1 MGRDL
6 SRKWLIE
13 NYEAMVD
20 IVAERRKGKSLSFM
34 PPYSP
39 PDMPEDADEYP
50 GLMLLAMEREA
61 VGFYLSGHPLDG
73 LESFIKDSATHQIT
87 EVPEGEWATL
97 AGVITF
103 LEVKTTRKGKQMA
116 VLTLEDY
123 SGVAEV
129 VFFPGSYEKV
139 AGGLKED
146 AIVFISGKKDEG
158 KFIGN
163 RLEVPRLKGV
173 G

>member
-1 MGRDL
+1 MVNLAAEKKRG
-6 SRKWLIE
+6 
-13 NYEAMVD
+13 EAF
-20 IVAERRKGKSLSFM
+20 SFL

-39 PDMPEDADEYP
+39 PEMPDNAAEYP
-50 GLMLLAMEREA
+50 APLLLAMEREA
-61 VGFYLSGHPLDG
+61 IGFYLSGHPLDG
-73 LESFIKDSATHQIT
+73 LEDLIEDSATHRIADAN
-87 EVPEGEWATL
+87 EGEWATL

-103 LEVKTTRKGKQMA
+103 LEIKTTRKGKQMA

-139 AGGLKED
+139 SGGLKED
-146 AIVFISGKKDEG
+146 TIVLISGKKDEG

-163 RLEVPRLKGV
+163 RLEVPRLKGKS
-173 G
+173 